1 MKKTLSTIIFIILLF
16 GTFLTQAMGADS
28 SPIYV
33 FSGQELDEL
42 LAPIALY
49 PDPLLAVILPASTY
63 PEEINN
69 ADAWLK
75 KGGTVSGID
84 GQSWD
89 ESVKAIAYY
98 PDILDMMAG
107 DLDWT
112 ADLGDAFLNQQEDV
126 TRSIQRLRWQA
137 RDIGNLESNDNQQVI
152 IDGENIAIIPAQPE
166 YMYVPQYDVSVVY
179 EDSWAQGSPP
189 FITYGFGLAIGGW
202 LCMDFDWRSHHVI
215 YHGWNRPGWVNHARP
230 YIHVPNVNVNRSRSS
245 INQTWRHDMSHG
257 DPEKFRASQPG
268 SVNAGGVV
276 HTPDVRG
283 REITQAKRTGV
294 IFGPKG
300 DTSSFS
306 NRGKQSLGTINQ
318 RQADRISRQPS
329 MPASGPTAGIIRGSS
344 QSRPV
349 GESIQPP
356 KIPSVTFGGYRGSNE
371 ARAQSLRGQSS
382 RQSGTE
388 TRPSAQSHPAG
399 KSMQSPNTSSTPA
412 SRGSAPGGK
421 SSSGERR
428 GR

>member
-1 MKKTLSTIIFIILLF
+1 
-16 GTFLTQAMGADS
+16 
-28 SPIYV
+28 
-33 FSGQELDEL
+33 
-42 LAPIALY
+42 
-49 PDPLLAVILPASTY
+49 
-63 PEEINN
+63 
-69 ADAWLK
+69 
-75 KGGTVSGID
+75 
-84 GQSWD
+84 
-89 ESVKAIAYY
+89 
-98 PDILDMMAG
+98 
-107 DLDWT
+107 
-112 ADLGDAFLNQQEDV
+112 
-126 TRSIQRLRWQA
+126 
-137 RDIGNLESNDNQQVI
+137 
-152 IDGENIAIIPAQPE
+152 
-166 YMYVPQYDVSVVY
+166 
-179 EDSWAQGSPP
+179 
-189 FITYGFGLAIGGW
+189 
-202 LCMDFDWRSHHVI
+202 
-215 YHGWNRPGWVNHARP
+215 
-230 YIHVPNVNVNRSRSS
+230 
-245 INQTWRHDMSHG
+245 MSHG

-356 KIPSVTFGGYRGSNE
+356 KIPSVTFGGFRGSNE

>member
-1 MKKTLSTIIFIILLF
+1 
-16 GTFLTQAMGADS
+16 
-28 SPIYV
+28 
-33 FSGQELDEL
+33 
-42 LAPIALY
+42 
-49 PDPLLAVILPASTY
+49 
-63 PEEINN
+63 
-69 ADAWLK
+69 
-75 KGGTVSGID
+75 
-84 GQSWD
+84 
-89 ESVKAIAYY
+89 
-98 PDILDMMAG
+98 
-107 DLDWT
+107 
-112 ADLGDAFLNQQEDV
+112 
-126 TRSIQRLRWQA
+126 
-137 RDIGNLESNDNQQVI
+137 
-152 IDGENIAIIPAQPE
+152 
-166 YMYVPQYDVSVVY
+166 
-179 EDSWAQGSPP
+179 
-189 FITYGFGLAIGGW
+189 
-202 LCMDFDWRSHHVI
+202 
-215 YHGWNRPGWVNHARP
+215 
-230 YIHVPNVNVNRSRSS
+230 
-245 INQTWRHDMSHG
+245 MSHG

-276 HTPDVRG
+276 HMPDVRG
-283 REITQAKRTGV
+283 RETTQAKRTGV

-318 RQADRISRQPS
+318 RQADRISRQPF

-349 GESIQPP
+349 GESVQPP
-356 KIPSVTFGGYRGSNE
+356 KTPSVTFGGYRGSNE

-412 SRGSAPGGK
+412 SRGSTPGGK